1 VRLGKT
7 DDTAPLPAGRGG
19 AVSSVICQP
28 GPEHALNIIIA
39 STLLVALAE
48 IGDKTMLLAI
58 ILAARFRAP
67 GQIIAGIF
75 AATIVNH
82 ALAAW
87 AGSAI
92 SGLLDGYWFR
102 LAVAIG
108 FLGMAAWILIPDGID
123 ESEAVAPSRHG
134 VLITTVIAF
143 FMAEMGDK
151 TQIATVALGARYHAV
166 ELVAI
171 GTTLGMMAANVP
183 AVFLGDRI
191 TRIVPM
197 RIMRIAAAILFAI
210 LGGLALRELL

>member
-1 VRLGKT
+1 M
-7 DDTAPLPAGRGG
+7 D
-19 AVSSVICQP
+19 
-28 GPEHALNIIIA
+28 IIFA

-67 GQIIAGIF
+67 WPIIAGIF

-82 ALAAW
+82 GLAAW

-92 SGLLDGYWFR
+92 SGLLDGFWFR
-102 LAVAIG
+102 LAVALG
-108 FLGMAAWILIPDGID
+108 FLAMAAWILVPDKID
-123 ESEAVAPSRHG
+123 EDEVDKPARYG
-134 VLITTVIAF
+134 VFLTTSLAF

-171 GTTLGMMAANVP
+171 GTTLGMMIANVP

-191 TRIVPM
+191 TRIVPLKAM
-197 RIMRIAAAILFAI
+197 RIGAAIIFAI
-210 LGGLALRELL
+210 LGALAIRELLG

>member
-1 VRLGKT
+1 MDIL
-7 DDTAPLPAGRGG
+7 L
-19 AVSSVICQP
+19 S
-28 GPEHALNIIIA
+28 
-39 STLLVALAE
+39 STLLVAFAE

-67 GQIIAGIF
+67 WPIIAGIF

-102 LAVAIG
+102 LAVALG
-108 FLGMAAWILIPDGID
+108 FLAMAVWALIPDRLD
-123 ESEAVAPSRHG
+123 EDEQAVAPARHG
-134 VLITTVIAF
+134 VFITTAVAF

-151 TQIATVALGARYHAV
+151 TQLATVALGARYDAV
-166 ELVAI
+166 TLVAI
-171 GTTLGMMAANVP
+171 GTTLGMMIANVP

-191 TRIVPM
+191 TKLIPL
-197 RIMRIAAAILFAI
+197 RIMRIAAATIFILLGALAI
-210 LGGLALRELL
+210 RDLLR